1 MKRFTERQKDTYAVA
16 EESIIHE
23 ENSYTGEAVN
33 RLAQFENIFEN
44 LVKSQELTLS
54 ELEKL
59 RAADKTKPVHFRE
72 LLTKKLTNS
81 QMLLLFKSG
90 GIE

>member
-44 LVKSQELTLS
+44 LVKSQ
-54 ELEKL
+54 
-59 RAADKTKPVHFRE
+59 
-72 LLTKKLTNS
+72 
-81 QMLLLFKSG
+81 
-90 GIE
+90 